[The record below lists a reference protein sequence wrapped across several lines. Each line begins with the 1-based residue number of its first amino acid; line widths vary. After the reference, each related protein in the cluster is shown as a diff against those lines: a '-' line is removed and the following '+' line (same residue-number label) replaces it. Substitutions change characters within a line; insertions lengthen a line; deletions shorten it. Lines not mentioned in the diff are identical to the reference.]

1 MAVKIKETVIF
12 NKSNNELFFGYLPTL
27 GKNIKAKQAYYH
39 IGSLSEELYAFTHDH
54 QRVADLLKELGRNFD
69 VIENDLY
76 LVELPTSA
84 GWSGKKGYVV
94 YLDSNTHEVVLGS
107 GTESASDVASTFLG
121 WLYKDKGNND
131 TVAVVKLAHPYIDFV
146 IVDGSSAL
154 APGTKIRPENNT
166 SAVVPYADTR
176 HTRWTV
182 DNTNYVGV
190 VLADYG
196 NVSVLIDTTTS
207 PPSYDNSNR
216 LVLADIHTN
225 ILEP

>member
-39 IGSLSEELYAFTHDH
+39 IGSLSEELYAFTQDH

-69 VIENDLY
+69 VVENDLY
-76 LVELPTSA
+76 VVELPTNS
-84 GWSGKKGYVV
+84 GWSGKKGYIV
-94 YLDSNTHEVVLGS
+94 YLDRTAREVVLGS
-107 GTESASDVASTFLG
+107 GETDVITASTFLG
-121 WLYKDKGNND
+121 WLYKDKAND
-131 TVAVVKLAHPYIDFV
+131 DTIAIVKLAHPYVD
-146 IVDGSSAL
+146 IVVVDSSTAL
-154 APGTKIRPENNT
+154 APGTTIRPENNT
-166 SAVVPYADTR
+166 SIPYADTR
-176 HTRWTV
+176 HTRWTI

-196 NVSVLIDTTTS
+196 NVSVLVDPAGPT
-207 PPSYDNSNR
+207 YDGSNR
-216 LVLADIHTN
+216 LVLADIHTR